1 LEVAQGAGACG
12 VIDWSGFA
20 FPKGT
25 PRVLVKETKDRDK
38 AAHERRVRIE
48 VNQRD
53 NYACFWPKCK
63 TRASDR
69 HHIRPKSLLGPFES
83 WNLLSA
89 CRKHHDYFK
98 AGLVAVTGDP
108 DVKGSLHVSLTQMGI
123 DAKLRLIT

>member
-1 LEVAQGAGACG
+1 

-38 AAHERRVRIE
+38 AARERRVRIK

-53 NYACFWPKCK
+53 NYVCFWPKCK
-63 TRASDR
+63 ARASDR

-98 AGLVAVTGDP
+98 AGLVQVTGDP